1 MFSFRGLATTATTER
16 CEKPEADGQEGVEEG
31 GGWGMGQAGGH
42 EQGQRRLV
50 ATSILIT
57 TVRLLNF

>member
-16 CEKPEADGQEGVEEG
+16 CEKPEADGQEGV
-31 GGWGMGQAGGH
+31 GWGMGQAGGH